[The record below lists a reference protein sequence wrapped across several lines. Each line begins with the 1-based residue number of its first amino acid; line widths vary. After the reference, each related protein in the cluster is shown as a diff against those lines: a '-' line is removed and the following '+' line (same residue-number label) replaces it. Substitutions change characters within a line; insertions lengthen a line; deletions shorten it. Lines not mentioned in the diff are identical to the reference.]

1 MKKKTKI
8 IAMPCLCVDI
18 FDGTDEIRP
27 GGEALNFAA
36 HASEF
41 DHIDI
46 ALISVIG
53 NDTYGKTILD
63 KIADKK
69 INTENVRVDA
79 TLSTAS
85 NRTYLTPEGD
95 RYYLEDSW
103 KGDILE
109 QFTLNDD
116 DIKLISEADLVFTHF
131 LASCFTHLIELK
143 KQYDFKLAVDFD
155 VYRDFDDMKQY
166 APYIDF
172 FMISGEE
179 SLLHHFEGFSREF
192 DGLFNM
198 SLGEKG
204 SVTYYHGIAYQ
215 VQAKAVDD
223 IIDTTGC
230 GDSYHAGFV
239 CSFLRDG
246 DIVKAMNVG
255 SEIAAETLKKY
266 GGF

>member
-1 MKKKTKI
+1 MNNIIKI
-8 IAMPCLCVDI
+8 VALPCLCVDI

-41 DHIDI
+41 DDIDI

-53 NDTYGKTILD
+53 NDAYGKAILE
-63 KIADKK
+63 KIVDKK
-69 INTENVRVDA
+69 INTEHVRIET
-79 TLSTAS
+79 TLTTAS

-103 KGDILE
+103 NGEILE
-109 QFTLNDD
+109 RFTLNDD

-131 LASCFTHLIELK
+131 LASCFNHLIELK
-143 KQYDFKLAVDFD
+143 KKYGFKLAVDFD
-155 VYRDFDDMKQY
+155 VCRDFDNMKQY

-179 SLLHHFEGFSREF
+179 SLLHHFEGFSKEF
-192 DGLFNM
+192 EGFFNM
-198 SLGEKG
+198 SLGERG
-204 SVTYYHGIAYQ
+204 SVTYHHGIMYR
-215 VQAKAVDD
+215 VKAKEVDE

-230 GDSYHAGFV
+230 GDCYHAGFV
-239 CSFLRDG
+239 CSYLRDG
-246 DIVKAMNVG
+246 DIEKAMNVG